1 MVLSMDPVSI
11 TTSILRE
18 IDRKFSAKALKVNI
32 SKECF
37 MEKESMSWRMELFIK
52 DYLKKVIFKIMADS
66 SYLKKVSMMEILK
79 MENTP
84 DMEN

>member
-1 MVLSMDPVSI
+1 MDPVSI